1 MNPAA
6 IFHSFPGGAG
16 TATPY
21 SPAVEIDGWVFL
33 AGQVPNDPPNDA
45 TPLPPD
51 IEGQTRLAMDNL
63 LAALRPLGLDLS
75 DLVAVKIFL
84 TRFEEE
90 FARMNATYR
99 SFFPSDRLPA
109 RTCVG
114 VTALVGGGRI
124 EIDGIARRR

>member
-6 IFHSFPGGAG
+6 IFHGFPGGA
-16 TATPY
+16 AAPY
-21 SPAVEIDGWVFL
+21 SPAVEIEGWVFL
-33 AGQVPNDPPNDA
+33 AGQVPNDPPNED

-51 IEGQTRLAMDNL
+51 IEGQTRLAIDNL
-63 LAALRPLGLDLS
+63 LAVLRPLGLDLT
-75 DLVAVKIFL
+75 DLVAVRVFL

-90 FARMNATYR
+90 FARMNAVYRTY
-99 SFFPSDRLPA
+99 FPEGRLPA

-114 VTALVGGGRI
+114 VTALAGGTRI